1 MVDSG
6 STDLRIKRVY
16 RILSEVC
23 DPEIPVLSIE
33 DMGIIRKVAVDESM
47 VQVTITPT
55 YSGCPA
61 MDTIESDILKALEN
75 AGYVDSKVLTVLD
88 PPWTTEWM
96 SEVGKRKLEEYGIA
110 PPLRETA
117 DKRSLFGAAPIVR
130 CPHCK
135 SQDTQVISMFGSTA
149 CKALYKCNH
158 CQEPFDYFKCI

>member
-1 MVDSG
+1 MVENG
-6 STDLRIKRVY
+6 STDLRIERVY
-16 RILSEVC
+16 RVLSEVC

-33 DMGIIRKVAVDESM
+33 DLGIIRKVELEESG

-61 MDTIESDILKALEN
+61 MDSIESDILKALQN
-75 AGYVDSKVLTVLD
+75 AGYTQSKVLTVLD

-96 SEVGKRKLEEYGIA
+96 SETGKRKLEEYGIS
-110 PPLRETA
+110 PPLRGTA
-117 DKRSLFGAAPIVR
+117 DKRSLFGAPPAVR

-135 SQDTQVISMFGSTA
+135 SQNTQVISMFGSTA
-149 CKALYKCNH
+149 CKALYKCND